1 MPFARAIQSTKHQIK
16 ASTQSIPSCAVWR
29 RSRRKADGQ
38 NPNGQTARSSRRARR
53 GPTSRCLAL
62 KTVTGI
68 VTDDPKH
75 TKAIVEQHFRALG
88 RPQAGTRHLPDD
100 ERCSH

>member
-1 MPFARAIQSTKHQIK
+1 MDKTR
-16 ASTQSIPSCAVWR
+16 
-29 RSRRKADGQ
+29 
-38 NPNGQTARSSRRARR
+38 NGNRTIFKTRRR
-53 GPTSRCLAL
+53 GAQGRCLAL

-75 TKAIVEQHFRALG
+75 TKAIVERFRALG
-88 RPQAGTRHLPDD
+88 PKRAQTRHLPDD